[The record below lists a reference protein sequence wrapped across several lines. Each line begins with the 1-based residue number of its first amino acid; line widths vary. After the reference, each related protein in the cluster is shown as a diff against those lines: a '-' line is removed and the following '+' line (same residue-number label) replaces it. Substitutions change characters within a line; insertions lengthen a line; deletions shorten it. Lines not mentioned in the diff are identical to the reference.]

1 MYGNQLECVGYC
13 EESRCSCAQTIQ
25 GNLNTLA
32 GYLVHTLGG
41 PSIVYLESRVQKGEK
56 KKKKK
61 TRNFWG
67 PKPMGQKCHNFYVW
81 KNYVFRGRLG
91 IGVFCTKLGTQI
103 ISGHLYY
110 SCPRARIVSQ
120 QVYQFDLV
128 FEGLQLPYLSLTLG
142 MSRSKSP
149 K

>member
-56 KKKKK
+56 KKKKD
-61 TRNFWG
+61 
-67 PKPMGQKCHNFYVW
+67 PEL
-81 KNYVFRGRLG
+81 LG
-91 IGVFCTKLGTQI
+91 AQTNGTKM
-103 ISGHLYY
+103 
-110 SCPRARIVSQ
+110 P
-120 QVYQFDLV
+120 
-128 FEGLQLPYLSLTLG
+128 QLLCVKKLCF
-142 MSRSKSP
+142 
-149 K
+149 